1 MAFSGSTGL
10 TLRTTNAVLPTNFPN
25 TFTMAGF
32 VWSSTPPSTSSDFDV
47 CFGFCGGPFQN
58 PQGNLHWDHTF
69 APAHRAMNRRVWNG
83 SYVEATFPSLVT
95 NQWIHLA
102 VTYDGSITRSYQ
114 DGVLV
119 GTSVAAAPGANNPAF
134 ATAIGAVNG
143 VGDPELIAVFP
154 NGRTA
159 EVAYW
164 DALLSQDEIESLA
177 KGFRPSRVRINN
189 LGAYFPNVREASEM
203 RHGSTTTVNGSIVV
217 ADHPRVF

>member
-10 TLRTTNAVLPTNFPN
+10 TLRTTNAVLPANFPN
-25 TFTMAGF
+25 AFTMVGF
-32 VWSSTPPSTSSDFDV
+32 VWSSVPPSTSSDFDV
-47 CFGFCGGPFQN
+47 CFGFCGGPGIQN

-69 APAHRAMNRRVWNG
+69 APAHRAMNRRVWDG

-143 VGDPELIAVFP
+143 DGDPELIAVFP
-154 NGRTA
+154 NGVTI
-159 EVAYW
+159 W
-164 DALLSQDEIESLA
+164 ALS
-177 KGFRPSRVRINN
+177 RPRAR
-189 LGAYFPNVREASEM
+189 
-203 RHGSTTTVNGSIVV
+203 
-217 ADHPRVF
+217 